1 MPSRATRARTSV
13 KPMSA
18 AKRKTMATQQLL
30 SCLAGDD
37 QAAAI
42 TAALEVVNEW
52 LSWDSALR
60 ERFRQKYDELRTLT
74 PAKKKVEAGPTPIP
88 IAGRDLD
95 NYTPYGRLDPYQ
107 LLDEYGHDQ
116 LRAVLQHATQRHLR
130 EAVDIVQTHEPDSK
144 PSSRSRNDVM
154 IDFIVEKVAGPG
166 Y

>member
-1 MPSRATRARTSV
+1 MRTNV

-30 SCLAGDD
+30 SSLAGDD
-37 QAAAI
+37 QTAAI

-52 LSWDSALR
+52 LAWDIAFQ
-60 ERFRQKYDELRTLT
+60 ERLRQKYDELRILT
-74 PAKKKVEAGPTPIP
+74 ATNTTKKKVELGAAPTPIS
-88 IAGRDLD
+88 GRGLD
-95 NYTPYGRLDPYQ
+95 SYSPYGRLDPYQ
-107 LLDEYGHDQ
+107 LLNEYGHNQ

-130 EAVDIVQTHEPDSK
+130 EAVDVVQLHDPDSK